1 MSTVGKTDKD
11 AKEALARVSKLTEV
25 GTDASAGLISG
36 PGRSHDG
43 KVYRLEGPGHSQQA
57 PEMLHP
63 GLKPARRDRKER
75 GCLGRGSSGWQC
87 GGKG

>member
-1 MSTVGKTDKD
+1 MMQV
-11 AKEALARVSKLTEV
+11 V

-63 GLKPARRDRKER
+63 GLKPARRDRKEER
-75 GCLGRGSSGWQC
+75 LL
-87 GGKG
+87 GKGFLWVAMWRQGLRILTTL